1 MRLFSH
7 WPMAVRGLL
16 AAGGHS
22 LQIRP
27 PSSRCPVRHSS
38 GSQYAGRSPAQLL
51 KNPVRLLLAGGALLL
66 AGCAIVDQYSGRA
79 TVYNLQSE
87 QAHDQGLLLNIV
99 RASLRR
105 PRQFTIVQKITGTAT
120 AEGSANLMFPFG
132 PHNVLAANSGM
143 FTAAASGGPEFEV
156 APLETN
162 EFFAGILQPISAQL
176 LDLYVHG
183 EFPHDLL
190 FNLFFEKIVMRRTDG
205 WCAFSHLTEC
215 EIVFQNYPGTDIQL
229 ELFQSMVGYL
239 VNLGLSTEKIE
250 APQKKDPPKSKKKK
264 GGDSDDSDD
273 DSSDDSAAKP
283 GPYAYCFAPRE
294 MFYARQVRRD
304 TVCGN
309 QAAGA
314 LTSGTPRLGR
324 RARFA
329 EVRIAPEFAA
339 KLVNIVAAHRSSAGT
354 PPYNDQSHVFEHIGE
369 FSGKGVS
376 LLIYTRSTEGL
387 IYYVGEVVRRQL
399 HPDLEKNPRTV
410 MTRNG
415 PPFNLIDETPCPIGE
430 PRPEPCKPLFV
441 LRENAP
447 SFSNGFSVVYEGIRY
462 SIPEDAEAG
471 SSYDTAAGGSYTVL
485 TVLRQLLILNTN
497 AKALPSTNVLTTR

>member
-1 MRLFSH
+1 MPRSLGGGGHLLKIQSPSSCRATHRSSKNQHAGHGPTWLFNH
-7 WPMAVRGLL
+7 LVGLL
-16 AAGGHS
+16 IA
-22 LQIRP
+22 
-27 PSSRCPVRHSS
+27 V
-38 GSQYAGRSPAQLL
+38 
-51 KNPVRLLLAGGALLL
+51 GASVL
-66 AGCAIVDQYSGRA
+66 AGCSIVDQYSGRA
-79 TVYNLQSE
+79 TVYNLESE
-87 QAHDQGLLLNIV
+87 QTHDQGLLLNIV
-99 RASLRR
+99 RASMRR

-132 PHNVLAANSGM
+132 PHVGLAPNSGM

-162 EFFAGILQPISAQL
+162 EFYAGILQPISAQL

-229 ELFQSMVGYL
+229 ELFQAMVGYL

-264 GGDSDDSDD
+264 SGDSDDSDD
-273 DSSDDSAAKP
+273 DSSDDSSAKP

-309 QAAGA
+309 QASA
-314 LTSGTPRLGR
+314 LTPGTPRLGR

-339 KLVNIVAAHRSSAGT
+339 KLVNIVTAHRSPAGT
-354 PPYNDQSHVFEHIGE
+354 PPYKDQSHVFEHIGE
-369 FSGKGVS
+369 FAGKGVS

-399 HPDLEKNPRTV
+399 HPDLEKNRPRTV

-415 PPFNLIDETPCPIGE
+415 PPFNLIDETPCPIGD

-485 TVLRQLLILNTN
+485 SVLRQLLILNTN
-497 AKALPSTNVLTTR
+497 AKALPATNVLTNR